1 MNEENNLN
9 EKIQEENN
17 MKPVIETKE
26 IKYNDNISCKTSKC
40 GIAFNVFIFIA
51 VAVLFILHF
60 TTKKEEVYQPVSI
73 KSAISIAYVNSDSL
87 WENYEFVK
95 DTKKE
100 LENLEMQM
108 TNNYKAQGMAFKAEY
123 DNYLKIGAT
132 LSLSEQKKREAALQ
146 QKQQD
151 LMELEKNLSNQMLE
165 KKQNKNIQVQ
175 DSIFEYIKRFN
186 QVPKYSFILEKS
198 RLSGILFA
206 NDSLDITKTVLKG
219 LNEAY
224 LKNKKQ

>member
-9 EKIQEENN
+9 ENQEENQT
-17 MKPVIETKE
+17 KPIIETKE
-26 IKYNDNISCKTSKC
+26 LKYNNTVSCKTSKC
-40 GIAFNVFIFIA
+40 GIVFNILIFIA

-60 TTKKEEVYQPVSI
+60 TSKKEEVFQPVSI
-73 KSAISIAYVNSDSL
+73 KSALTIAYVNSDTL

-108 TNNYKAQGMAFKAEY
+108 NNNYKAQGMAFKAEY

-132 LSLSEQKKREAALQ
+132 LSLNEQKKREAALQ

-151 LMELEKNLSNQMLE
+151 LMELEKNLGNQILE
-165 KKQNKNIQVQ
+165 KKQSKNIQVQ
-175 DSIFEYIKRFN
+175 DSIFAYIKRFN
-186 QVPKYSFILEKS
+186 QGPKYSYILERS

-206 NDSLDITKTVLKG
+206 NDSLDITNAVLKG
-219 LNEAY
+219 LNETY
-224 LKNKKQ
+224 KKDKTK

>member
-1 MNEENNLN
+1 MNEENSLIEN
-9 EKIQEENN
+9 QEENQT
-17 MKPVIETKE
+17 KPIIETKE
-26 IKYNDNISCKTSKC
+26 IKYDNAVSCKTSKC
-40 GIAFNVFIFIA
+40 GIAFNIFIFIA
-51 VAVLFILHF
+51 VVVLFILHF
-60 TTKKEEVYQPVSI
+60 TSKKEEVFQPVSI
-73 KSAISIAYVNSDSL
+73 KSALTIAYVNSDTI

-108 TNNYKAQGMAFKAEY
+108 NNNYKAQGMAFKAEY
-123 DNYLKIGAT
+123 ENYLKIGAT
-132 LSLSEQKKREAALQ
+132 LSLNEQKKREAALQ

-151 LMELEKNLSNQMLE
+151 LMELEKSLGNQMLE

-175 DSIFEYIKRFN
+175 DSIFAFIKRFN
-186 QVPKYSFILEKS
+186 QGSKYSFILEKS

-206 NDSLDITKTVLKG
+206 NDSLDITNAVLKG

-224 LKNKKQ
+224 KKDK

>member
-1 MNEENNLN
+1 MNEENSLIEN
-9 EKIQEENN
+9 QEENQT
-17 MKPVIETKE
+17 KPIIETKE
-26 IKYNDNISCKTSKC
+26 IKYDNAVSCKTSKC

-60 TTKKEEVYQPVSI
+60 TSKKEEVFQPVSI
-73 KSAISIAYVNSDSL
+73 KSALTIAYVNSDTI

-108 TNNYKAQGMAFKAEY
+108 NNNYKAQGMAFKAEY
-123 DNYLKIGAT
+123 ENYLKIGAT

-151 LMELEKNLSNQMLE
+151 LMELEKSLGNQMLE

-175 DSIFEYIKRFN
+175 DSIFAFIKRFN
-186 QVPKYSFILEKS
+186 QGSKYSFILEQS

-206 NDSLDITKTVLKG
+206 NDSLDITNAVLKG

-224 LKNKKQ
+224 KKDK

>member
-1 MNEENNLN
+1 MNEENNLI
-9 EKIQEENN
+9 ESQEENQT
-17 MKPVIETKE
+17 KPIIETKE
-26 IKYNDNISCKTSKC
+26 LKYDNAVSCKTSKC
-40 GIAFNVFIFIA
+40 GIAFNIFIFIA

-60 TTKKEEVYQPVSI
+60 TSKKEEVFQPVSI
-73 KSAISIAYVNSDSL
+73 KSALTIAYVNSDTI

-108 TNNYKAQGMAFKAEY
+108 NNNYKAQGMAFKAEY
-123 DNYLKIGAT
+123 ENYLKIGAT
-132 LSLSEQKKREAALQ
+132 LTLNEQKKREAALQ

-151 LMELEKNLSNQMLE
+151 LMELEKNLGNQMLE

-175 DSIFEYIKRFN
+175 DSIFAYIKRFN
-186 QVPKYSFILEKS
+186 HGPKYSFILEKS

-206 NDSLDITKTVLKG
+206 NDSLDITNSVLKG

-224 LKNKKQ
+224 KKEKKQ

>member
-1 MNEENNLN
+1 MNEENSLIEN
-9 EKIQEENN
+9 QEENQT
-17 MKPVIETKE
+17 KPIIETKE
-26 IKYNDNISCKTSKC
+26 IKYDNAVSCKTSKC
-40 GIAFNVFIFIA
+40 GIAFNIFIFIA

-60 TTKKEEVYQPVSI
+60 TSKKEEVFQPVSI
-73 KSAISIAYVNSDSL
+73 KSALTIAYVNSDTI

-108 TNNYKAQGMAFKAEY
+108 NNNYKAQGMAFKAEY
-123 DNYLKIGAT
+123 ENYLKIGAT
-132 LSLSEQKKREAALQ
+132 LSLNEQKKREAALQ

-151 LMELEKNLSNQMLE
+151 LMELEKSLGNQMLE

-175 DSIFEYIKRFN
+175 DSIFAFIKRFN
-186 QVPKYSFILEKS
+186 QGSKYSFILEKS

-206 NDSLDITKTVLKG
+206 NDSLDITNAVLKG

-224 LKNKKQ
+224 KKDK

>member
-1 MNEENNLN
+1 MNEENSLIEN
-9 EKIQEENN
+9 QEENQT
-17 MKPVIETKE
+17 KPIIETKE
-26 IKYNDNISCKTSKC
+26 IKYDNAVSCKTSKC
-40 GIAFNVFIFIA
+40 GIAFNIFIFIA

-60 TTKKEEVYQPVSI
+60 TSKKEDVFQPVSI
-73 KSAISIAYVNSDSL
+73 KSALTIAYVNSDTI

-95 DTKKE
+95 ETKKE

-108 TNNYKAQGMAFKAEY
+108 NNNYKAQGMAFKAEY
-123 DNYLKIGAT
+123 ENYLKIGAT

-151 LMELEKNLSNQMLE
+151 LMELEKSLGNQMLE

-175 DSIFEYIKRFN
+175 DSIFAFIKRFN
-186 QVPKYSFILEKS
+186 QGSKYSFILEKS

-206 NDSLDITKTVLKG
+206 NDSLDITNAVLKG

-224 LKNKKQ
+224 KKDK

>member
-1 MNEENNLN
+1 MNEENSLIEN
-9 EKIQEENN
+9 QEENQT
-17 MKPVIETKE
+17 KPIIETKE
-26 IKYNDNISCKTSKC
+26 IKYDNAVSCKTSKC

-60 TTKKEEVYQPVSI
+60 TSKKEEVFQPVSI
-73 KSAISIAYVNSDSL
+73 KSALTIAYVNSDTI

-108 TNNYKAQGMAFKAEY
+108 NNNYKAQGMAFKAEY
-123 DNYLKIGAT
+123 ENYLKIGAT

-151 LMELEKNLSNQMLE
+151 LMELEKSLGNQMLE

-175 DSIFEYIKRFN
+175 DSIFAFIKRFN
-186 QVPKYSFILEKS
+186 QGSKYSFILEKS

-206 NDSLDITKTVLKG
+206 NDSLDITNAVLKG

-224 LKNKKQ
+224 KKDK